1 MKSSENM
8 DKILALIGSGSRT
21 TALVSKSFMMLSLQE
36 DMDFGWW
43 IRYEYLFK
51 GKNPHGFKA
60 RGHKM
65 TSNKFFPDI
74 EKPESLDDW
83 DERQV

>member
-1 MKSSENM
+1 MKSSQNM
-8 DKILALIGSGSRT
+8 DQILGLIGAGRCT

-51 GKNPHGFKA
+51 GKNPNGFKA

-83 DERQV
+83 DER